1 MADTDTPTFMVVDDD
16 IIVHLYYEGV
26 LKELGADAHML
37 KASDGGEALDLLITD
52 ERPLPAVIF
61 LDITM
66 PGVDGYGFLEVFD
79 KKYPDSDTTIIMVS
93 SSRLEDDKRR
103 CKAYK
108 CVKEFITKPPQ
119 AEDIERICLMH
130 GAL

>member
-1 MADTDTPTFMVVDDD
+1 MADNPTFMVVDDD
-16 IIVHLYYEGV
+16 IIVHLYYEGTI
-26 LKELGADAHML
+26 KELGANAHL
-37 KASDGGEALDLLITD
+37 IKAHDGQEALDILAKNNA
-52 ERPLPAVIF
+52 PAVIF

-66 PGVDGYGFLEVFD
+66 PGLDGYGFLEAFKD
-79 KKYPDSDTTIIMVS
+79 KYPDSETTIIMVS
-93 SSRLEDDKRR
+93 SSRLDHDKTR

-108 CVKEFITKPPQ
+108 AVKEFITKPPQ

>member
-1 MADTDTPTFMVVDDD
+1 MADNPTFMVVDDD
-16 IIVHLYYEGV
+16 IIVHLYYEGTI
-26 LKELGADAHML
+26 KELGANAHL
-37 KASDGGEALDLLITD
+37 IKAHDGQEALDILAKNNA
-52 ERPLPAVIF
+52 PAVIF

-66 PGVDGYGFLEVFD
+66 PGLDGYGFLEAF
-79 KKYPDSDTTIIMVS
+79 KGKYPDSETTIIMVS
-93 SSRLEDDKRR
+93 SSRLDHDKAR

-108 CVKEFITKPPQ
+108 AVKEFITKPPQ